1 MDWKYRYFNQ
11 EALFQADPAIVHK
24 ALGAFAKEWLSD
36 WDVEETPDGLEA
48 RSRSA
53 FRKATG
59 RFRIDPA
66 PGGTKV
72 AVRLQVDRAV
82 SLGLMVFDFGHYFDS
97 LTRKWLKGLSWWIQQ
112 EQSAADHTEGPSGKA
127 KPDVP
132 PIPKPDPP
140 SDRLMGW
147 VTLLVVLVTSAYAII
162 ALVGLVTGNLYV
174 PGSEGGATIHQLW
187 ARILGAIY
195 LVFFVWMI
203 QRLWKVKKRSR
214 GA

>member
-24 ALGAFAKEWLSD
+24 ALRAFAKEWLSD

-48 RSRSA
+48 KSLSA

-66 PGGTKV
+66 PGGAKV

-132 PIPKPDPP
+132 PIPKPEPP

-147 VTLLVVLVTSAYAII
+147 VTFLVVLVTSAYAII

-174 PGSEGGATIHQLW
+174 PGGESGAIIHQPW
-187 ARILGAIY
+187 AGILAAIY
-195 LVFFVWMI
+195 LIFFVWMV
-203 QRLWKVKKRSR
+203 QRLWKVNKRRR